1 MSHERLP
8 GWIPDATDP
17 TDDDAGRLLDGDREL
32 AALVAAASEPL
43 DDEVEAVVRRA
54 TAQAPARRPAWVL
67 PLGGALVAAAA
78 LVVVGWWATAEAP
91 APAPPEVAGVATPA
105 EATFRASG
113 PVGVARGPEGTLVT
127 QTEGVVRYDVD
138 PVPAGQWFRVVAG
151 DVVVEVVGTSFDV
164 GVVGEDVFVE
174 VVHGRVEV
182 RHAGTEVTL
191 DPGQR
196 FDRPPRVVQAP
207 PERRPPPPDR
217 PEPPPPPPPPAP
229 SGPSVQVQ
237 FAALLDR
244 VESGERSAALLQE
257 LRGLATQD
265 APTPLRAEVEIAAL
279 ELAAEVEPAAVA
291 LAAMDTWLA
300 EHPASPRRAHVVR
313 LRAALAGR

>member
-8 GWIPDATDP
+8 GWVPDATDA
-17 TDDDAGRLLDGDREL
+17 TDDDARRLLDGDREL

-67 PLGGALVAAAA
+67 PLGGALVAVAA
-78 LVVVGWWATAEAP
+78 LVAVRWWATAEEV
-91 APAPPEVAGVATPA
+91 APAPPEVAEVVAPA

-174 VVHGRVEV
+174 VVHGRVKV

-207 PERRPPPPDR
+207 PERRQAPPDR
-217 PEPPPPPPPPAP
+217 PEPPPRPAP

-265 APTPLRAEVEIAAL
+265 AAAPLRAEVEIAAL
-279 ELAAEVEPAAVA
+279 ELAADVEAPETA
-291 LAAMDTWLA
+291 LAAMDAWLA
-300 EHPASPRRAHVVR
+300 GHPASPRRAHVVR